1 MMKLQSFTI
10 RRMACFILVVVLLLL
25 LGGCSG
31 LDNGMHPERLSTNI
45 IGQWHG
51 QVDVAK
57 MIYKELG
64 DELGVELSPEPEYC
78 DLFFE
83 FYEDNTCLIKVDTES
98 FARAAGKCA
107 EPYTSALL
115 GFDTGGLVDIIMQY
129 VAQDIPVDTGE
140 EHGAYTVNDDDC
152 SVLVTKE
159 SEESIVMLLDDEKH
173 LQFKDNDI
181 GQIVV
186 LEKIQ

>member
-98 FARAAGKCA
+98 FARAAG
-107 EPYTSALL
+107 
-115 GFDTGGLVDIIMQY
+115 
-129 VAQDIPVDTGE
+129 
-140 EHGAYTVNDDDC
+140 
-152 SVLVTKE
+152 
-159 SEESIVMLLDDEKH
+159 
-173 LQFKDNDI
+173 
-181 GQIVV
+181 
-186 LEKIQ
+186 

>member
-1 MMKLQSFTI
+1 M
-10 RRMACFILVVVLLLL
+10 
-25 LGGCSG
+25 
-31 LDNGMHPERLSTNI
+31 
-45 IGQWHG
+45 
-51 QVDVAK
+51 
-57 MIYKELG
+57 
-64 DELGVELSPEPEYC
+64 
-78 DLFFE
+78 
-83 FYEDNTCLIKVDTES
+83 
-98 FARAAGKCA
+98 
-107 EPYTSALL
+107 
-115 GFDTGGLVDIIMQY
+115 DIIMQY